1 MPQMKHSMK
10 QAVEIQ
16 KAFEKRFCHKD
27 GRRAVGICLNPRT
40 GDLALNVQV
49 SKKKEAAELPK
60 TFDGLDVLVDT
71 VGVVRA
77 L

>member
-16 KAFEKRFCHKD
+16 KAFEEQFCHKD
-27 GRRAVGICLNPRT
+27 GLRAVGICLNPRT